1 MSINSNSTNIQLDI
15 KRHSFAHLMAAAVGQ
30 MFPETQFGV
39 GPVIENGCYYDFVL
53 PRNLVPEDLPLLENH
68 IKDLLKRDLRFKVQE
83 LSLEDAIA
91 HFSDAKQPL
100 KVELLENLRD
110 RGTTSMSEEEK
121 ADFGDEDY
129 AKLFEKVQ
137 HRKLRRVNVGFV
149 ITNANGE
156 ILFAKKSADKKNR
169 PDLWHIPGGK
179 MEEGENFEQAI
190 RRELKEEFDLDLVK
204 IKSFTNCTWNMF
216 GVEPGNNQDE
226 DTYYFEIEVKGE
238 ITLNYENTEYA
249 YFNINNAKNLDG
261 ITKPELAIFENIN
274 KTNLPAITIYRIVDE
289 KTGEVVFE
297 DLCKGPHVA
306 GVRRVNTQNNENA
319 ASNNSPL
326 EGWQPQVDGVFNGMS
341 TSEKF
346 QKYQQLPYN
355 PKLKERAAEL
365 RKAGNLSEVLFWDQV
380 KNSKLL
386 DLDFERQKIVG
397 NYIVDFYCPELGL
410 VIEIDGESHD
420 FKGKYDVEREKYLI
434 DLGLKVV
441 HFADIDIKKAMDQVL
456 ESLYGMCKKLKE
468 TPRQPAVAT
477 PHEGNHGSAEDPK
490 ININSDKTE
499 NNSTL
504 NIQSDIKP
512 QESLNLQNMGF
523 KLDKFS
529 ASYWRGDQARGINM
543 QRLYALVFETKDELK
558 AFVTQREE
566 AKKRDHRVLNQ
577 TQKYFTISELVGA
590 GLPLFQPNGMLLR
603 KNIQNYLWQ
612 LHAKKGYKE
621 VWTPHIAKEELYI
634 TSGHAAKFGDELFKV
649 QGKTENFFMKP
660 MNCPHHM
667 QIFADNQFSYRD
679 MPVRYFEHATVY
691 RDEKPGQL
699 SGFTRVRSITQDDGH
714 LFCRV
719 GQIKQEVSTIV
730 AIIREFYDTI
740 GMEASWVSLSVRDM
754 NDLDKY
760 LGGNEVWE
768 LAEKSLEEA
777 AIENKLNYKR
787 VEGEA
792 AFYGPKLDFMF
803 KDCMGREWQLATI
816 QCDFNLPEKFDLSFV
831 NEESE
836 KERPVVIHRAISGSV
851 ERFLGVIID
860 NFAGKFPFWLA
871 PEQIRILTIND
882 EVLPFVDKIK
892 EQLDSVVLMQPL
904 KYNEV
909 RYSVDDRMESLGKK
923 IRDCKLDKIPMFIV
937 VGMKDVEE
945 SIVSIEYAGES
956 VKVPLGELKGWM
968 ENIN

>member
-1 MSINSNSTNIQLDI
+1 MSINSNSTNIILDT

-30 MFPETQFGV
+30 MFPEAQYGV

-53 PRNLVPEDLPLLENH
+53 PRNLIPEDLPLLENH

-83 LSLEDAIA
+83 LSLEDAIL
-91 HFSDAKQPL
+91 HFNNVKQPL

-121 ADFGDEDY
+121 ADFGDE
-129 AKLFEKVQ
+129 AKP
-137 HRKLRRVNVGFV
+137 
-149 ITNANGE
+149 I
-156 ILFAKKSADKKNR
+156 
-169 PDLWHIPGGK
+169 
-179 MEEGENFEQAI
+179 
-190 RRELKEEFDLDLVK
+190 
-204 IKSFTNCTWNMF
+204 
-216 GVEPGNNQDE
+216 
-226 DTYYFEIEVKGE
+226 
-238 ITLNYENTEYA
+238 
-249 YFNINNAKNLDG
+249 
-261 ITKPELAIFENIN
+261 
-274 KTNLPAITIYRIVDE
+274 ITIYRIVDE

-297 DLCKGPHVA
+297 DLCKGPHVW
-306 GVRRVNTQNNENA
+306 GVRVN
-319 ASNNSPL
+319 
-326 EGWQPQVDGVFNGMS
+326 
-341 TSEKF
+341 
-346 QKYQQLPYN
+346 
-355 PKLKERAAEL
+355 
-365 RKAGNLSEVLFWDQV
+365 
-380 KNSKLL
+380 
-386 DLDFERQKIVG
+386 
-397 NYIVDFYCPELGL
+397 
-410 VIEIDGESHD
+410 
-420 FKGKYDVEREKYLI
+420 
-434 DLGLKVV
+434 
-441 HFADIDIKKAMDQVL
+441 
-456 ESLYGMCKKLKE
+456 
-468 TPRQPAVAT
+468 
-477 PHEGNHGSAEDPK
+477 
-490 ININSDKTE
+490 
-499 NNSTL
+499 
-504 NIQSDIKP
+504 
-512 QESLNLQNMGF
+512 QESVKDLNLQNMGF

-558 AFVTQREE
+558 TFVTQREE

-612 LHAKKGYKE
+612 LHSKKGYKE
-621 VWTPHIAKEELYI
+621 VWTPHIAKEDLYI

-754 NDLDKY
+754 NDLGKY

-792 AFYGPKLDFMF
+792 AFYGPKLDFIF

-892 EQLDSVVLMQPL
+892 AELDAALLMQPL

-923 IRDCKLDKIPMFIV
+923 IRDSKLDKVPMFMV

-945 SIVSIEYAGES
+945 GIVSIEYAGES
-956 VKVPLGELKGWM
+956 VKVPLRELKSWVEGVK
-968 ENIN
+968 

>member
-1 MSINSNSTNIQLDI
+1 MSINSNSTNIILDT

-30 MFPETQFGV
+30 MFPEAQFGV

-53 PRNLVPEDLPLLENH
+53 PRTLIPEDLPLLENH

-83 LSLEDAIA
+83 LSLEDAIL
-91 HFSDAKQPL
+91 HFDNSNQPL

-110 RGTTSMSEEEK
+110 RGTTSMSEEER
-121 ADFGDEDY
+121 ADFGDQEQV
-129 AKLFEKVQ
+129 LFEIDYIEDFGVSKEEQ
-137 HRKLRRVNVGFV
+137 DKTHTDRF
-149 ITNANGE
+149 TN
-156 ILFAKKSADKKNR
+156 IDIYKK
-169 PDLWHIPGGK
+169 
-179 MEEGENFEQAI
+179 
-190 RRELKEEFDLDLVK
+190 LKEVILKRVLKQFNFNFNDLTNEQK
-204 IKSFTNCTWNMF
+204 ILS
-216 GVEPGNNQDE
+216 
-226 DTYYFEIEVKGE
+226 
-238 ITLNYENTEYA
+238 ENAFLTAENK
-249 YFNINNAKNLDG
+249 F
-261 ITKPELAIFENIN
+261 KPELKHQFGTYAGYWLIQSLKLKDTHN
-274 KTNLPAITIYRIVDE
+274 KTLVAPSITIYRIVDE

-297 DLCKGPHVA
+297 DLCKGPHVW
-306 GVRRVNTQNNENA
+306 GVR
-319 ASNNSPL
+319 
-326 EGWQPQVDGVFNGMS
+326 
-341 TSEKF
+341 
-346 QKYQQLPYN
+346 
-355 PKLKERAAEL
+355 
-365 RKAGNLSEVLFWDQV
+365 
-380 KNSKLL
+380 
-386 DLDFERQKIVG
+386 
-397 NYIVDFYCPELGL
+397 
-410 VIEIDGESHD
+410 
-420 FKGKYDVEREKYLI
+420 
-434 DLGLKVV
+434 
-441 HFADIDIKKAMDQVL
+441 
-456 ESLYGMCKKLKE
+456 
-468 TPRQPAVAT
+468 
-477 PHEGNHGSAEDPK
+477 
-490 ININSDKTE
+490 IN
-499 NNSTL
+499 
-504 NIQSDIKP
+504 
-512 QESLNLQNMGF
+512 QESVKDLNLQNMGF

-558 AFVTQREE
+558 TFVAQREE

-612 LHAKKGYKE
+612 LHSKKGYKE

-719 GQIKQEVSTIV
+719 GQIKAEVSTVV

-754 NDLDKY
+754 NDLSKY

-892 EQLDSVVLMQPL
+892 AELDQVVLMHPL

-909 RYSVDDRMESLGKK
+909 RYSVDTRMESLGKK
-923 IRDCKLDKIPMFIV
+923 IRDSKLDKIPMFIV
-937 VGMKDVEE
+937 VGPKDMEDG
-945 SIVSIEYAGES
+945 IVSIEYAGES
-956 VKVPLGELKGWM
+956 VKVKLDELKSWVEGVK
-968 ENIN
+968 

>member
-1 MSINSNSTNIQLDI
+1 MSINSNSTNIILDT

-30 MFPETQFGV
+30 MFPEAQYGI

-53 PRNLVPEDLPLLENH
+53 PRTLIPEDLPLLENH

-83 LSLEDAIA
+83 LSLEEAIL
-91 HFSDAKQPL
+91 HFNNAKQPL

-110 RGTTSMSEEEK
+110 RGTTSMSEEE
-121 ADFGDEDY
+121 ADFGDE
-129 AKLFEKVQ
+129 AKP
-137 HRKLRRVNVGFV
+137 
-149 ITNANGE
+149 I
-156 ILFAKKSADKKNR
+156 
-169 PDLWHIPGGK
+169 
-179 MEEGENFEQAI
+179 
-190 RRELKEEFDLDLVK
+190 
-204 IKSFTNCTWNMF
+204 
-216 GVEPGNNQDE
+216 
-226 DTYYFEIEVKGE
+226 
-238 ITLNYENTEYA
+238 
-249 YFNINNAKNLDG
+249 
-261 ITKPELAIFENIN
+261 
-274 KTNLPAITIYRIVDE
+274 ITIYRIVDE

-297 DLCKGPHVA
+297 DLCKGPHVW
-306 GVRRVNTQNNENA
+306 GVR
-319 ASNNSPL
+319 
-326 EGWQPQVDGVFNGMS
+326 
-341 TSEKF
+341 
-346 QKYQQLPYN
+346 
-355 PKLKERAAEL
+355 
-365 RKAGNLSEVLFWDQV
+365 
-380 KNSKLL
+380 
-386 DLDFERQKIVG
+386 
-397 NYIVDFYCPELGL
+397 
-410 VIEIDGESHD
+410 
-420 FKGKYDVEREKYLI
+420 
-434 DLGLKVV
+434 
-441 HFADIDIKKAMDQVL
+441 
-456 ESLYGMCKKLKE
+456 
-468 TPRQPAVAT
+468 
-477 PHEGNHGSAEDPK
+477 
-490 ININSDKTE
+490 IN
-499 NNSTL
+499 
-504 NIQSDIKP
+504 
-512 QESLNLQNMGF
+512 QESVKDLNLQNMGF

-612 LHAKKGYKE
+612 LHSKKGYKE

-754 NDLDKY
+754 NDLGKY

-882 EVLPFVDKIK
+882 EVLPFVDQIK
-892 EQLDSVVLMQPL
+892 EQLDSVVLMHPL

-923 IRDCKLDKIPMFIV
+923 IRDSKLDKIPMFIV
-937 VGMKDVEE
+937 VGPKDMEDG
-945 SIVSIEYAGES
+945 IVSIEYAGES
-956 VKVPLGELKGWM
+956 VKVPLDELKGWV
-968 ENIN
+968 EEVK

>member
-1 MSINSNSTNIQLDI
+1 MSINSNSTNLQLDT

-30 MFPETQFGV
+30 MFPEAQYGV

-53 PRNLVPEDLPLLENH
+53 PRNLIPEDLPLIENH

-83 LSLEDAIA
+83 LSLENAIL
-91 HFSDAKQPL
+91 HFTNAKQPL

-121 ADFGDEDY
+121 ADFGGQNSQNITIVKAEITDIKEIMRVKYNAMKSSFAEYGIDEADLYEECFSDAKYNQYLEYFKTTIYLIAKKNDLIVAVAAMPNDSVIRTVWVDPEYQNQGIGKALLNKILEFGFEKFDKVSLSTGHQDKDRAIGFYKGFGFQATGKAEKIKLTTNQKTEIDSIEFELKKEDY
-129 AKLFEKVQ
+129 LKSLPLISDLGEVKSGDKNYTKLFEKVQ
-137 HRKLRRVNVGFV
+137 ARNLRRVNVGFV
-149 ITNANGE
+149 ITNAKGE
-156 ILFAKKSADKKNR
+156 ILFAKRSADKKSR
-169 PDLWHIPGGK
+169 PSLWHIPGGK
-179 MEEGENFEQAI
+179 MEDGENFEQAI
-190 RRELKEEFDLDLVK
+190 KRELKEEFDLDLIK
-204 IKSFTNCTWNMF
+204 IKNFTNCTWNMF
-216 GVEPGNNQDE
+216 GVEPGNNEDE
-226 DTYYFEIEVKGE
+226 DTYYFEIEAKGD
-238 ITLNYENTEYA
+238 ITLNNENIEYS
-249 YFNINNAKNLDG
+249 YFDASSAKTLEG
-261 ITKPELAIFENIN
+261 ITKPELGVFKNIN
-274 KTNLPAITIYRIVDE
+274 KTSLPTITIYRIVDE

-297 DLCKGPHVA
+297 DLCKGPHVW
-306 GVRRVNTQNNENA
+306 GVR
-319 ASNNSPL
+319 
-326 EGWQPQVDGVFNGMS
+326 
-341 TSEKF
+341 
-346 QKYQQLPYN
+346 
-355 PKLKERAAEL
+355 
-365 RKAGNLSEVLFWDQV
+365 
-380 KNSKLL
+380 
-386 DLDFERQKIVG
+386 
-397 NYIVDFYCPELGL
+397 
-410 VIEIDGESHD
+410 
-420 FKGKYDVEREKYLI
+420 
-434 DLGLKVV
+434 
-441 HFADIDIKKAMDQVL
+441 
-456 ESLYGMCKKLKE
+456 
-468 TPRQPAVAT
+468 
-477 PHEGNHGSAEDPK
+477 
-490 ININSDKTE
+490 IN
-499 NNSTL
+499 
-504 NIQSDIKP
+504 
-512 QESLNLQNMGF
+512 QESVKDLNLQNMGF

-558 AFVTQREE
+558 EYINQREE

-612 LHAKKGYKE
+612 LHSKKGYKE

-754 NDLDKY
+754 NDLGKY

-923 IRDCKLDKIPMFIV
+923 IRDTKLDKIPMFIV
-937 VGMKDVEE
+937 VGPKDMEDG
-945 SIVSIEYAGES
+945 IVSIEYAGES
-956 VKVPLGELKGWM
+956 VKVKLDELKSWVEGVK
-968 ENIN
+968 

>member
-1 MSINSNSTNIQLDI
+1 MSISNSTNINLDT

-30 MFPETQFGV
+30 MFPEAQYGV
-39 GPVIENGCYYDFVL
+39 GPVIENGYYYDFVL
-53 PRNLVPEDLPLLENH
+53 PRNLIPEDLPLLENH
-68 IKDLLKRDLRFKVQE
+68 IKDLLKRDLRFKVQQ
-83 LSLEDAIA
+83 LSLEDAIL
-91 HFSDAKQPL
+91 HFNNAKQPL

-121 ADFGDEDY
+121 ADFGGQNSQNITIVKAEITDIKEIMRVKYNAMKSSFAEYGIDEADLYEECFSDAKYNQYLEYFKTTIYLIARKNDLIVAVAAMPNDSVIRTVWVDPEYQNQGIAKALLNKILEFGFEKFDKVSLSTGHQDKDRAIGFYKGFGFQATGKAEKIKLTTNQKTEIDSIEFELKKEDY
-129 AKLFEKVQ
+129 LKSLPLMSDLGEVKSGDKNYTKLFEKVQ
-137 HRKLRRVNVGFV
+137 ARNLRRVNVGFV
-149 ITNANGE
+149 ITNAKGE
-156 ILFAKKSADKKNR
+156 ILFAKRGADKKSR
-169 PDLWHIPGGK
+169 PSLWHIPGGK
-179 MEEGENFEQAI
+179 MEDGENFEQAI
-190 RRELKEEFDLDLVK
+190 KRELKEEFDLDLIK
-204 IKSFTNCTWNMF
+204 IKNFTNCTWNMF
-216 GVEPGNNQDE
+216 GVEPGNNEDE
-226 DTYYFEIEVKGE
+226 DTYYFEIEVKGDVA
-238 ITLNYENTEYA
+238 LNYENTEYA
-249 YFNINNAKNLDG
+249 YLDISKAQNLDG

-274 KTNLPAITIYRIVDE
+274 KTNLPTITIYRIVDE

-297 DLCKGPHVA
+297 DLCKGPHVW
-306 GVRRVNTQNNENA
+306 GVRVN
-319 ASNNSPL
+319 
-326 EGWQPQVDGVFNGMS
+326 
-341 TSEKF
+341 
-346 QKYQQLPYN
+346 
-355 PKLKERAAEL
+355 
-365 RKAGNLSEVLFWDQV
+365 
-380 KNSKLL
+380 
-386 DLDFERQKIVG
+386 
-397 NYIVDFYCPELGL
+397 
-410 VIEIDGESHD
+410 
-420 FKGKYDVEREKYLI
+420 
-434 DLGLKVV
+434 
-441 HFADIDIKKAMDQVL
+441 
-456 ESLYGMCKKLKE
+456 
-468 TPRQPAVAT
+468 
-477 PHEGNHGSAEDPK
+477 
-490 ININSDKTE
+490 
-499 NNSTL
+499 
-504 NIQSDIKP
+504 
-512 QESLNLQNMGF
+512 QESVKDLNLQNMGF

-558 AFVTQREE
+558 AFVAQREE

-612 LHAKKGYKE
+612 LHSKKGYKE

-754 NDLDKY
+754 NDLGKY

-892 EQLDSVVLMQPL
+892 EQLDSVVLMHPL

-909 RYSVDDRMESLGKK
+909 RYSVDTRMESLGKK
-923 IRDCKLDKIPMFIV
+923 IRESKLDKVPMFIV

-945 SIVSIEYAGES
+945 GIVSIEYAGES
-956 VKVPLGELKGWM
+956 VKVPLGEVKVWM
-968 ENIN
+968 ENVKN

>member
-1 MSINSNSTNIQLDI
+1 MSINSNSTNLQLDT

-30 MFPETQFGV
+30 MFPEAQYGV
-39 GPVIENGCYYDFVL
+39 GPVIETGCYYDFVL
-53 PRNLVPEDLPLLENH
+53 PRNLIPEDLPLLENH

-83 LSLEDAIA
+83 LTLEDAIA
-91 HFSDAKQPL
+91 HFANAHQPL

-121 ADFGDEDY
+121 ADFGMILVSDDEGNLTLKD
-129 AKLFEKVQ
+129 KSETVEGHIRNLFETKIGNTLCQ
-137 HRKLRRVNVGFV
+137 QNVAFDRNADITHYKIIISDKKNKIYKINGNSPEFSLNQIKN
-149 ITNANGE
+149 ITNATDSTDQKYNALIQTIASKLILDPNKLKLDGVKNNDIFGNLNTFYFNYFGE
-156 ILFAKKSADKKNR
+156 S
-169 PDLWHIPGGK
+169 
-179 MEEGENFEQAI
+179 ENFMI
-190 RRELKEEFDLDLVK
+190 
-204 IKSFTNCTWNMF
+204 
-216 GVEPGNNQDE
+216 EP
-226 DTYYFEIEVKGE
+226 TIS
-238 ITLNYENTEYA
+238 TPT
-249 YFNINNAKNLDG
+249 
-261 ITKPELAIFENIN
+261 
-274 KTNLPAITIYRIVDE
+274 ITIYRIVDE

-297 DLCKGPHVA
+297 DLCKGPHVW
-306 GVRRVNTQNNENA
+306 GVRVN
-319 ASNNSPL
+319 
-326 EGWQPQVDGVFNGMS
+326 
-341 TSEKF
+341 
-346 QKYQQLPYN
+346 
-355 PKLKERAAEL
+355 
-365 RKAGNLSEVLFWDQV
+365 
-380 KNSKLL
+380 
-386 DLDFERQKIVG
+386 
-397 NYIVDFYCPELGL
+397 
-410 VIEIDGESHD
+410 
-420 FKGKYDVEREKYLI
+420 
-434 DLGLKVV
+434 
-441 HFADIDIKKAMDQVL
+441 
-456 ESLYGMCKKLKE
+456 
-468 TPRQPAVAT
+468 
-477 PHEGNHGSAEDPK
+477 
-490 ININSDKTE
+490 
-499 NNSTL
+499 
-504 NIQSDIKP
+504 
-512 QESLNLQNMGF
+512 QESVKDLNLQNMGF
-523 KLDKFS
+523 RLDKFS

-558 AFVTQREE
+558 TFVTQREE

-831 NEESE
+831 NEESV

-860 NFAGKFPFWLA
+860 NFAGKFPFWLS

-892 EQLDSVVLMQPL
+892 AELDQVVLMQPL
-904 KYNEV
+904 KYNEL

-923 IRDCKLDKIPMFIV
+923 IRDSKLDKIPMFIV

-945 SIVSIEYAGES
+945 GIVSIEYGGES
-956 VKVPLGELKGWM
+956 VKVPLGEVKAWM
-968 ENIN
+968 EGVE

>member
-1 MSINSNSTNIQLDI
+1 
-15 KRHSFAHLMAAAVGQ
+15 
-30 MFPETQFGV
+30 
-39 GPVIENGCYYDFVL
+39 
-53 PRNLVPEDLPLLENH
+53 
-68 IKDLLKRDLRFKVQE
+68 
-83 LSLEDAIA
+83 
-91 HFSDAKQPL
+91 
-100 KVELLENLRD
+100 
-110 RGTTSMSEEEK
+110 
-121 ADFGDEDY
+121 
-129 AKLFEKVQ
+129 
-137 HRKLRRVNVGFV
+137 
-149 ITNANGE
+149 
-156 ILFAKKSADKKNR
+156 
-169 PDLWHIPGGK
+169 
-179 MEEGENFEQAI
+179 
-190 RRELKEEFDLDLVK
+190 
-204 IKSFTNCTWNMF
+204 MF
-216 GVEPGNNQDE
+216 GVEPGNNEDE
-226 DTYYFEIEVKGE
+226 DTYYFEIEVKGDVA
-238 ITLNYENTEYA
+238 LNYENTEYA
-249 YFNINNAKNLDG
+249 YLDISKAQNLDG

-274 KTNLPAITIYRIVDE
+274 KTNLPTITIYRIVDE

-297 DLCKGPHVA
+297 DLCKGPHVW
-306 GVRRVNTQNNENA
+306 GVRVN
-319 ASNNSPL
+319 
-326 EGWQPQVDGVFNGMS
+326 
-341 TSEKF
+341 
-346 QKYQQLPYN
+346 
-355 PKLKERAAEL
+355 
-365 RKAGNLSEVLFWDQV
+365 
-380 KNSKLL
+380 
-386 DLDFERQKIVG
+386 
-397 NYIVDFYCPELGL
+397 
-410 VIEIDGESHD
+410 
-420 FKGKYDVEREKYLI
+420 
-434 DLGLKVV
+434 
-441 HFADIDIKKAMDQVL
+441 
-456 ESLYGMCKKLKE
+456 
-468 TPRQPAVAT
+468 
-477 PHEGNHGSAEDPK
+477 
-490 ININSDKTE
+490 
-499 NNSTL
+499 
-504 NIQSDIKP
+504 
-512 QESLNLQNMGF
+512 QESVKDLNLQNMGF

-558 AFVTQREE
+558 AFVAQREE

-612 LHAKKGYKE
+612 LHSKKGYKE

-754 NDLDKY
+754 NDLGKY

-892 EQLDSVVLMQPL
+892 EQLDSVVLMHPL

-909 RYSVDDRMESLGKK
+909 RYSVDTRMESLGKK
-923 IRDCKLDKIPMFIV
+923 IRESKLDKVPMFIV

-945 SIVSIEYAGES
+945 GIVSIEYAGES
-956 VKVPLGELKGWM
+956 VKVPLGEVKVWM
-968 ENIN
+968 ENVKN

>member
-1 MSINSNSTNIQLDI
+1 MSINSNSTNIILDT

-53 PRNLVPEDLPLLENH
+53 PRTLIPEDLPLLENH

-83 LSLEDAIA
+83 LSLEDAIL
-91 HFSDAKQPL
+91 HFGNSYQPL

-121 ADFGDEDY
+121 ADFGGESRLTDDQILEKFIFNGIDKIDQTFDAPSIQY
-129 AKLFEKVQ
+129 FKEKEFEEILNRCNKYNTGIQ
-137 HRKLRRVNVGFV
+137 GIEPWL
-149 ITNANGE
+149 NGE
-156 ILFAKKSADKKNR
+156 YYGCEVFESN
-169 PDLWHIPGGK
+169 GG
-179 MEEGENFEQAI
+179 
-190 RRELKEEFDLDLVK
+190 
-204 IKSFTNCTWNMF
+204 NCYDSRW
-216 GVEPGNNQDE
+216 
-226 DTYYFEIEVKGE
+226 YFEI
-238 ITLNYENTEYA
+238 
-249 YFNINNAKNLDG
+249 FNKFKSQNLNLDYSA
-261 ITKPELAIFENIN
+261 TFNTSKFSN
-274 KTNLPAITIYRIVDE
+274 KNNSLPAITIYRIVDE

-297 DLCKGPHVA
+297 DLCKGPHVW
-306 GVRRVNTQNNENA
+306 GVRVN
-319 ASNNSPL
+319 
-326 EGWQPQVDGVFNGMS
+326 
-341 TSEKF
+341 
-346 QKYQQLPYN
+346 
-355 PKLKERAAEL
+355 
-365 RKAGNLSEVLFWDQV
+365 
-380 KNSKLL
+380 
-386 DLDFERQKIVG
+386 
-397 NYIVDFYCPELGL
+397 
-410 VIEIDGESHD
+410 
-420 FKGKYDVEREKYLI
+420 
-434 DLGLKVV
+434 
-441 HFADIDIKKAMDQVL
+441 
-456 ESLYGMCKKLKE
+456 
-468 TPRQPAVAT
+468 
-477 PHEGNHGSAEDPK
+477 
-490 ININSDKTE
+490 
-499 NNSTL
+499 
-504 NIQSDIKP
+504 
-512 QESLNLQNMGF
+512 QESVKDLNLQNMGF

-558 AFVTQREE
+558 TFVAQREE
-566 AKKRDHRVLNQ
+566 AKKRDHRALNQ

-612 LHAKKGYKE
+612 LHSKKGYKE

-719 GQIKQEVSTIV
+719 GQIKAEVSTIV

-754 NDLDKY
+754 NDLSKY

-860 NFAGKFPFWLA
+860 NFGGKFPFWLA

-892 EQLDSVVLMQPL
+892 EQLDSVVLMHPL

-923 IRDCKLDKIPMFIV
+923 IRDSKLDKIPMFIV
-937 VGMKDVEE
+937 VGPKDMEDG
-945 SIVSIEYAGES
+945 IVSIEYAGES
-956 VKVPLGELKGWM
+956 IKVKLDELKSWVEGVK
-968 ENIN
+968 